1 MGITILKIFIWGGIS
16 SNIRSEITF
25 YGSAYAMYNFLVEK
39 YIFTILDNERYKVKM
54 KNCKLYQKYIMY

>member
-1 MGITILKIFIWGGIS
+1 MGITILKIFIWRGIS

-25 YGSAYAMYNFLVEK
+25 YGSAYAMFIFLVEK

-54 KNCKLYQKYIMY
+54 KNCK

>member
-1 MGITILKIFIWGGIS
+1 MGITILKIFIWRGIS

-25 YGSAYAMYNFLVEK
+25 YGSAYAIYIFLVEK

-54 KNCKLYQKYIMY
+54 KNCK

>member
-1 MGITILKIFIWGGIS
+1 MGITILKIFIWGSIS

-39 YIFTILDNERYKVKM
+39 YIFTILDNERYKVNM
-54 KNCKLYQKYIMY
+54 KNCK